1 MTFERNGYE
10 LCKGLIPRE
19 AVRRIRAEMV
29 DIMRPYC
36 GGAVR
41 GPDDLD
47 EAFAQVTR
55 RGGALRGNVLK
66 LCSRLASLPLLL
78 AEPGVRRKIAEI
90 GMRTPAIQA
99 YSILCMEPHVEKFLF
114 EPHQD
119 LKQRMS
125 LKTIAFWVPLSDG
138 PDVGGLGLAVGS
150 HVQGPLRHGLSARGQ
165 LVLPQDSYAG
175 LPQIELTDY
184 EEGDC
189 LLFSPYLIHW
199 SIPNSG
205 ECLRWTVSLKI
216 DEVSAPAHLAES
228 IHPFVVEDYVDTRS
242 NEERIAE
249 AARIA
254 VAPEMKPA

>member
-1 MTFERNGYE
+1 MTFEREGYE
-10 LCKGLIPRE
+10 FCKGLIGRDTI
-19 AVRRIRAEMV
+19 RRIRAEMV
-29 DIMRPYC
+29 DIMQPYC
-36 GGAVR
+36 DQRVR

-78 AEPGVRRKIAEI
+78 AEPGVRRKIDEI

-125 LKTIAFWVPLSDG
+125 LRTIAFWVPLSGG
-138 PDVGGLGLAVGS
+138 PGVGGLGLAVGS
-150 HVQGPLRHGLSARGQ
+150 HTKGPLRHGVSAGGQ
-165 LVLPQDSYAG
+165 LVLPPDSYTG
-175 LPQIELTDY
+175 LPQRELTDY
-184 EEGDC
+184 DEGDC

-199 SIPNSG
+199 SIPNAG

-228 IHPFVVEDYVDTRS
+228 IHPFVIEDYVDTRS

-249 AARIA
+249 AARRA
-254 VAPEMKPA
+254 ASFEVNKA